1 MNFPKFWLAIG
12 LATASLPSV
21 AYSQTPADPSEQ
33 QNASQDGESAEARRQ
48 RRFQCAASAGALGVS
63 REEIERI
70 CEVRFTGAGP
80 DGSAQPW
87 LRGGS
92 PAPSGPP
99 RWLRRPTPEFP
110 DRALD
115 RGVMRGSVELSCTVD
130 GSGRLANCEVMQETP
145 QGLGFGASALRE
157 TRRAL
162 AAPRVVDG
170 VPQSYRL
177 SFGMTF
183 VAQ

>member
-1 MNFPKFWLAIG
+1 MNFPKLWLVIG
-12 LATASLPSV
+12 LATACLPSAV
-21 AYSQTPADPSEQ
+21 HGQTRADLSEQ
-33 QNASQDGESAEARRQ
+33 QGASQDGESAEARRQ

-63 REEIERI
+63 REEIEKI

-87 LRGGS
+87 LRGGP

-99 RWLRRPTPEFP
+99 RWLRRPMPEFP

-115 RGVMRGSVELSCTVD
+115 RGVVRGSVELSCTVD
-130 GSGRLANCEVMQETP
+130 GSGRLSNCEVVQETP
-145 QGLGFGASALRE
+145 EGLGFGASALRE
-157 TRRAL
+157 TRRAQ
-162 AAPRVVDG
+162 AAPRVVGG

-177 SFGMTF
+177 SFGVTF
-183 VAQ
+183 AAQ

>member
-1 MNFPKFWLAIG
+1 MNYLKVWLVVG
-12 LATASLPSV
+12 LAVGAVPGM
-21 AYSQTPADPSEQ
+21 AHSQTSGVPNGARNVWE
-33 QNASQDGESAEARRQ
+33 DGESAEARRQ

-63 REEIERI
+63 REEIESI
-70 CEVRFTGAGP
+70 CEVRFTGSGP
-80 DGSAQPW
+80 DTATQPL
-87 LRGGS
+87 LRGAS

-99 RWLRRPTPEFP
+99 RWLRRPAPTFP

-130 GSGRLANCEVMQETP
+130 GSGRLADCEIVRESP
-145 QGLGFGASALRE
+145 QGLGFGTSALRE

-177 SFGMTF
+177 SFDMTF

>member
-12 LATASLPSV
+12 LATASVPSAV
-21 AYSQTPADPSEQ
+21 YSQTPAGPSEQ
-33 QNASQDGESAEARRQ
+33 HNASPNGESAEARRQ
-48 RRFQCAASAGALGVS
+48 RRVQCAASAGALGVS

-80 DGSAQPW
+80 DGSTQPW
-87 LRGGS
+87 LRGGT

-99 RWLRRPTPEFP
+99 RWLRRPSPVFP
-110 DRALD
+110 DRALS
-115 RGVMRGSVELSCTVD
+115 RGVTRGSVELSCTVD
-130 GSGRLANCEVMQETP
+130 GSGRLSDCEVVRETP
-145 QGLGFGASALRE
+145 EGLGFGASALRE

-162 AAPRVVDG
+162 AAQRVVNG

-183 VAQ
+183 VAR

>member
-1 MNFPKFWLAIG
+1 MNFATLWLVIG
-12 LATASLPSV
+12 LATACLPSAV
-21 AYSQTPADPSEQ
+21 YGQTRASEP
-33 QNASQDGESAEARRQ
+33 QNVSQDGESAEARRQ

-70 CEVRFTGAGP
+70 CEVRFTGSGP
-80 DGSAQPW
+80 DNTPQPW
-87 LRGGS
+87 LRGAS

-99 RWLRRPTPEFP
+99 RWLRQPTPEFP
-110 DRALD
+110 DRALN
-115 RGVMRGSVELSCTVD
+115 RGVTRGSVELSCTVG
-130 GSGRLANCEVMQETP
+130 GSGRLADCEVMEESP
-145 QGLGFGASALRE
+145 EGLGFGANALRE

-162 AAPRVVDG
+162 AAPMVVDG

-177 SFGMTF
+177 SFVVTF